1 MARYRTQERAPHLL
15 IELEGRVSGNAVR
28 EAFADLPDTLAA
40 LPSDFVV
47 RVDYPDVI
55 LFEAEAI
62 GPLFYF
68 VTHLFDA
75 DPALCVF
82 VDGGRSPHP
91 GLRTFIEQIG
101 LTDQVSFVPTQEA
114 AEERIRAFGAARPG
128 R

>member
-114 AEERIRAFGAARPG
+114 AEQRIRAFGAARPG